1 MTRRLRAGWPSPALI
16 LSAAA
21 LFFAVGGSAFAVG
34 QHSGVASRCGAG
46 AIKGFAVVKG
56 DPHQGIVNLPETY
69 SSAAAL
75 FGARYNCSGQA
86 VEVHKLAGV
95 TGYSV
100 RFRGVKVAAATAA
113 VVGNLP
119 GAASVNTQPD
129 GSIQVI
135 TAGNQPDA
143 PQGTGG
149 QFIRRVDLPFVVV
162 VY

>member
-1 MTRRLRAGWPSPALI
+1 MTRRLRVGRPAPALI

-34 QHSGVASRCGAG
+34 QHSGAVSRCGAG

-69 SSAAAL
+69 SSAPSL
-75 FGARYNCSGQA
+75 FGARYNCSGRA
-86 VEVHKLAGV
+86 VEVHKLVGV

-100 RFRGVKVAAATAA
+100 RFRGVKVATATAA
-113 VVGNLP
+113 VVGDLP

-129 GSIQVI
+129 GSIQVV
-135 TAGNQPDA
+135 TAGNQANP

-162 VY
+162 AY